1 MDLKPKSVS
10 SKPHLAKAPKEPSSM
25 AELLVAYGE
34 KARGFSRGQRIRGK
48 VISISSKSVVLDI
61 GGKSE
66 GLVTEK
72 AFAEA
77 RDFVKTLKVGN
88 EVTVAVLIPENP
100 EGYVI
105 LSLREA
111 ASESSWQRLE
121 KAKAEKAPVVA
132 FVKGVNPSGI
142 TVDVEGILGFI
153 PNSQLGKE
161 VAKNIQGLIGK
172 YIKVVPLE
180 VDKSFNKVVLS
191 EKEVSEKEDIKA
203 AREALV
209 AIHEGEIYPG
219 EVTTVANFGC
229 FVKIEVP
236 QEKGK
241 KVTLEGL
248 VHVSELAWGK
258 VDDPRSFISERTKVK
273 VKALGVHDGKLAL
286 SIKRAQKDPWEEA
299 SSKYKA
305 ESRVSGK
312 ITRMSD
318 YGAFVELEPGVEG
331 LVHLTKIPPG
341 TKLAEGQEIN
351 VYIEEVD
358 AKARKLSLGLVLT
371 TKPVGYK

>member
-1 MDLKPKSVS
+1 MVSKPKTS
-10 SKPHLAKAPKEPSSM
+10 SKRSAVTHEPTSM
-25 AELLVAYGE
+25 AELLAAYGAS
-34 KARGFSRGQRIRGK
+34 ARGFGRGQKIKAK
-48 VISISSKSVVLDI
+48 VTSINSKSVVLDI

-77 RDFVKTLKVGN
+77 RDFIRGLKIGD
-88 EVTVAVLIPENP
+88 EITTSVLIPENP

-111 ASESSWQRLE
+111 SSEASWQKLE
-121 KAKAEKAPVVA
+121 KAKKEGGVVVV

-142 TVDVEGILGFI
+142 TVDAEGILGFI

-161 VAKNIQGLIGK
+161 VFKNTQGLIGK
-172 YIKVVPLE
+172 YIKAVPLE

-203 AREALV
+203 IKAAL
-209 AIHEGEIYPG
+209 ANIKEGEIYSG

-229 FVKIEVP
+229 FVKIDVGA
-236 QEKGK
+236 KGK
-241 KVTLEGL
+241 EVEVEGL
-248 VHVSELAWGK
+248 VHVSELTWGK
-258 VDDPRSFISERTKVK
+258 VDSPSDVVSEGQKVSVK
-273 VKALGVHDGKLAL
+273 VLGLKDGKLAL
-286 SIKRAQKDPWEEA
+286 SMKQAKKDPWDEVA
-299 SSKYKA
+299 SKYKPEA
-305 ESRVSGK
+305 RVSGK

-318 YGAFVELEPGVEG
+318 YGAFVELEPGIEG

-341 TKLAEGQEIN
+341 TILSEGQEVN

-358 AKARKLSLGLVLT
+358 ARSHKLSLGLVLT

>member
-1 MDLKPKSVS
+1 
-10 SKPHLAKAPKEPSSM
+10 M
-25 AELLVAYGE
+25 AELLAAYGS
-34 KARGFSRGQRIRGK
+34 KTKGFNRGQKLKAK
-48 VISISSKSVVLDI
+48 VTSINSRAVVLDI

-77 RDFVKTLKVGN
+77 RDFVKTLKVGD
-88 EVTVAVLIPENP
+88 EVVVSVLIPENP

-111 ASESSWQRLE
+111 SSEASWTRLE
-121 KAKAEKAPVVA
+121 KAKAENAPIVV
-132 FVKGVNPSGI
+132 FVKGLNPSGI
-142 TVDVEGILGFI
+142 TVDAEGILGFI

-161 VAKNIQGLIGK
+161 VSKNVQGLIGK
-172 YIKVVPLE
+172 YIKAVPLE

-203 AREALV
+203 AKEAL
-209 AIHEGEIYPG
+209 ANIKEGEIYSG

-229 FVKIEVP
+229 FVKIQAEGV
-236 QEKGK
+236 KGK
-241 KVTLEGL
+241 KVEVEGL

-258 VDDPRSFISERTKVK
+258 VNDPRDVISEGKKVEVK
-273 VKALGVHDGKLAL
+273 VLGTHDGKLAL
-286 SIKRAQKDPWEEA
+286 SIKQAEKDPWQEA
-299 SSKYKA
+299 ASKYKA
-305 ESRVSGK
+305 EAKVSGK
-312 ITRMSD
+312 VTRMSD

-341 TKLAEGQEIN
+341 TKLSEGQEVN

-358 AKARKLSLGLVLT
+358 PKARKLSLGLVLT

>member
-1 MDLKPKSVS
+1 VASKTKSF
-10 SKPHLAKAPKEPSSM
+10 KEPSSM
-25 AELLVAYGE
+25 ADLLAAYGE
-34 KARGFSRGQRIRGK
+34 KARGFSRGQRIKGK
-48 VISISSKSVVLDI
+48 VTSISSKSVVLNI

-77 RDFVKTLKVGN
+77 RDFVKTLKVGD

-111 ASESSWQRLE
+111 SSESSWQRLE
-121 KAKAEKAPVVA
+121 KARSGKAPIVA

-161 VAKNIQGLIGK
+161 VAKNIQGMIGK
-172 YIKVVPLE
+172 YIKVIPLE

-203 AREALV
+203 AREALS
-209 AIHEGEIYPG
+209 AIHEGDIYPG

-241 KVTLEGL
+241 KITLEGL

-258 VDDPRSFISERTKVK
+258 VDDPRSFISEGTKVK
-273 VKALGVHDGKLAL
+273 VKALGAHDGKLAL
-286 SIKRAQKDPWEEA
+286 SIKRALEDPWETVA
-299 SSKYKA
+299 SKYKA
-305 ESRVSGK
+305 ESKVAGK
-312 ITRMSD
+312 VTRMSD

-341 TKLAEGQEIN
+341 TKLSEGQEVN

-358 AKARKLSLGLVLT
+358 PKARKLSLGLVLT
-371 TKPVGYK
+371 SKPVGYK